1 LAVASPRQHNNQEG
15 AMPIDVET
23 FEAAITLA
31 APTLAEDKL
40 LYEDSKQALVVNII
54 KNAYKAIE
62 ASHSEIFRGK

>member
-1 LAVASPRQHNNQEG
+1 
-15 AMPIDVET
+15 MTIDVET
-23 FEAAITLA
+23 FEAAIALA

-40 LYEDSKQALVVNII
+40 LYEDSKQTLVVKII